1 MKSAD
6 LAVINCEQLL
16 TCRGRIPKRADSLQD
31 VGILEKG
38 CIASHKGRIVFVG
51 DEKRLKKEV
60 RLEENG
66 HCFIGRSQLPHS
78 YLPLGH

>member
-1 MKSAD
+1 MKSVD

-16 TCRGRIPKRADSLQD
+16 TCRGRIPKRADLRQD

-51 DEKRLKKEV
+51 DERRLK
-60 RLEENG
+60 EEAKRAG
-66 HCFIGRSQLPHS
+66 TLDVGQRVGQVFLK
-78 YLPLGH
+78 LG